1 MKIDDIHFD
10 KKISFMKIDIQGL
23 DLEGMMGA
31 RNTIEEHKMPIIFEY
46 ENFFQNELNL
56 NFQNYINFVNE
67 IEYKFEKIIGCNN
80 FLIMPK

>member
-31 RNTIEEHKMPIIFEY
+31 RNTIKEHKMPIIL
-46 ENFFQNELNL
+46 NMKVFFKTNEFKLPRSHK
-56 NFQNYINFVNE
+56 F
-67 IEYKFEKIIGCNN
+67 YKRNRI
-80 FLIMPK
+80 